1 MNNDVRLAKVIV
13 NNAVVEYFIEGQIN
27 KGTGMPMLKTEQ
39 NLAANTHWETEG
51 YSIVKFLPSADFSI
65 FKNYITELEGVLS
78 KLNENEKKIKEDRK
92 GINKKQSDYGIKGMN
107 SDIQNSHASYQ
118 LDLKLQKITQLKS
131 EVNEDL
137 LKTRHEE
144 DNITLEIDKILF
156 DNSVMLNEIIK
167 NFNSITKI
175 IE

>member
-1 MNNDVRLAKVIV
+1 
-13 NNAVVEYFIEGQIN
+13 
-27 KGTGMPMLKTEQ
+27 
-39 NLAANTHWETEG
+39 
-51 YSIVKFLPSADFSI
+51 
-65 FKNYITELEGVLS
+65 
-78 KLNENEKKIKEDRK
+78 
-92 GINKKQSDYGIKGMN
+92 MN